1 MKWDLTY
8 HFKNQEE
15 FEKALEEV
23 NQMVAKFGEYEGK
36 LNNEESFVE
45 YCLLSKKFEEDASR
59 VYQYASLKSDLNK
72 KDVENAAALNRCQMA
87 LYTLSEVR
95 SFADPEILSVGEEKI
110 S

>member
-45 YCLLSKKFEEDASR
+45 YCLLSKN
-59 VYQYASLKSDLNK
+59 LKKMLL
-72 KDVENAAALNRCQMA
+72 E
-87 LYTLSEVR
+87 YTNMHL
-95 SFADPEILSVGEEKI
+95 
-110 S
+110 

>member
-72 KDVENAAALNRCQMA
+72 KDVKMRQ
-87 LYTLSEVR
+87 R
-95 SFADPEILSVGEEKI
+95 
-110 S
+110 